1 MKPSRPVLVWLI
13 SALTSCGGGDS
24 GKNPVVPPGGGNTN
38 HEPTVNLNV
47 DNTHLP
53 YGGTALLSVAAS
65 DGDGDQVTFA
75 WSSVLGTV
83 STSGPTSTNAT
94 FTAGN
99 QWGQARVT
107 VTASDGN
114 GGTAQATALTYIR
127 NPTPPQVCF
136 APPSGGCSAAAYPLT
151 LVAQLEPILVTRVAY
166 QSFDN
171 SNCGALK
178 DYSPSLTMAQD
189 VPHEFGEVG
198 CASCPGQTSGV
209 GYTWYVSISCRRP
222 EPDGGGFVLSG
233 LQWNP
238 TAYSQFETCF
248 R

>member
-1 MKPSRPVLVWLI
+1 MG
-13 SALTSCGGGDS
+13 CGGGDDGS
-24 GKNPVVPPGGGNTN
+24 NPVNPPGGDTN
-38 HEPTVNLNV
+38 HAPTVNLNIN
-47 DNTHLP
+47 NTHLA
-53 YGGTALLSVAAS
+53 YGGAAQLSVGAS
-65 DGDGDQVTFA
+65 DLDGDQVTLT
-75 WSSVLGTV
+75 WSAVLGTV
-83 STSGPTSTNAT
+83 STSGPTSKTAT

-99 QWGQARVT
+99 QWGQASVT
-107 VTASDGN
+107 VTASDGK

-151 LVAQLEPILVTRVAY
+151 LVAQLEAILVTRVAY

-178 DYSPSLTMAQD
+178 DYSPPLTMAQD

-222 EPDGGGFVLSG
+222 EPDGGGFLLSG